1 MMHEAVRKVDK
12 GHAERKPEF
21 QQEDRKLMKLMK
33 LMKNMKD
40 MKTKTQGSFKN
51 PSTFIPFMSSC
62 WNPLRPPAQ
71 IARDNRRA
79 PLAH

>member
-1 MMHEAVRKVDK
+1 MIHEAVRKVDK

-21 QQEDRKLMKLMK
+21 QQEDRKLMK

-62 WNPLRPPAQ
+62 WNSLRPPAQ
-71 IARDNRRA
+71 IARDNRRD

>member
-1 MMHEAVRKVDK
+1 
-12 GHAERKPEF
+12 
-21 QQEDRKLMKLMK
+21 MK
-33 LMKNMKD
+33 LMKNMKDMKDMKD

-62 WNPLRPPAQ
+62 WNSLRPPAQ
-71 IARDNRRA
+71 IARDNRRD

>member
-1 MMHEAVRKVDK
+1 MHEAVRKVDK

-21 QQEDRKLMKLMK
+21 QQEDRKRMK

-62 WNPLRPPAQ
+62 WNSFRPPAQ
-71 IARDNRRA
+71 IARDNRRD